1 MSKACR
7 IFLKSEILLVFPRA
21 FFSSMILEKSHLGR
35 GVPGL

>member
-7 IFLKSEILLVFPRA
+7 IFLKIEVLLVFPKA

-35 GVPGL
+35 GVPRL